1 MFVAVVLAAII
12 FLKNK
17 QESNGVQYNSICFS
31 GRCFNA
37 EIASSFIARIKGL
50 MFREFLA
57 DDAGM
62 FFVFSNEDKYAFW
75 MKSTLIP
82 LDMIWISKNKEV
94 VYIAKNVQP
103 CKSVICPSVSPDRPA
118 LYVLEI
124 NGGKADEI
132 GLKIGNKAEFELR

>member
-1 MFVAVVLAAII
+1 
-12 FLKNK
+12 
-17 QESNGVQYNSICFS
+17 
-31 GRCFNA
+31 
-37 EIASSFIARIKGL
+37 
-50 MFREFLA
+50 
-57 DDAGM
+57 
-62 FFVFSNEDKYAFW
+62 
-75 MKSTLIP
+75 
-82 LDMIWISKNKEV
+82 KNKEV